1 LSTTPEVSVIIPTR
15 KRADTLKHS
24 LRTAVAQSFQNI
36 EVIVSNNGGDPETD
50 EVVAACGDR
59 RVRCVTPDAP
69 LSMSH
74 NFEFA
79 MSHARGKWLVLIGD
93 DDGIMPSGI
102 ERGLKILEASG
113 ASALASHSCQFVWP
127 IGDEKQAGAY
137 LTVPYGSG
145 WEWRS
150 SKDAMRKILK
160 REMGFQDAPT
170 TYTGGMIGADV
181 YRKIQ
186 AARGSFYHSQI
197 PDVFSAFATC
207 SVLDRYAFTREPL
220 MIAGLSGHS
229 HGRTSMQLQA
239 HSFQNDGN
247 IPFHPEIPL
256 PENGSFTFSFQALL
270 YESYLQTAYLR
281 GGDVSLTTPE
291 EQAIAIIAWGR
302 AYRNRMTNGDRAAAI
317 LERWAETAARHY
329 NLDASSILRRSKD
342 LPLKGKITNF
352 KVALDDFLE
361 RFVVDDSLDL
371 PAQDVFEAANIAE
384 RIWRE
389 RPSRLSSFKR
399 SIQRK
404 IRRGR

>member
-1 LSTTPEVSVIIPTR
+1 VIIPTR
-15 KRADTLKHS
+15 KRADTLRQS

-50 EVVAACGDR
+50 EVVAACGDP
-59 RVRCVTPDAP
+59 RVRCVLPDTS

-79 MSHARGKWLVLIGD
+79 LSHAKGKWLVLIGD

-102 ERGLKILEASG
+102 QRGLEILEASG

-127 IGDEKQAGAY
+127 DGDGKQVGAY
-137 LTVPYGSG
+137 LTVPFGSG

-150 SKDAMRKILK
+150 SKEAMRKILK

-170 TYTGGMIGADV
+170 TYTGGMISADV
-181 YRKIQ
+181 YKKVR
-186 AARGSFYHSQI
+186 AVRGSYYHSQI

-207 SVLDRYAFTREPL
+207 SAIDRYVFTREPL

-229 HGRTSMQLQA
+229 HGRTSMQLRE

-247 IPFHPEIPL
+247 IPFHPDIPL

-281 GGDVSLTTPE
+281 GGDVSLATPE

-302 AYRNRMTNGDRAAAI
+302 AYRDRIANGDRAAAI

-329 NLDASSILRRSKD
+329 NLDARRILQRSKS
-342 LPLKGKITNF
+342 LPVRAKITNF
-352 KVALDDFLE
+352 RVALDDFLE

-371 PAQDVFEAANIAE
+371 PAQDVFEAAQIAE
-384 RIWRE
+384 AIWWT

-399 SIQRK
+399 SIRRK
-404 IRRGR
+404 IRSRG